1 MDDDAVDALARTLGQ
16 EAGQGLQMSRYM
28 GRRPPTHTRPP
39 PDVVVMMHTDVQEH
53 LAQAAE
59 NLKVNLIQLVP
70 FNFTEIRLELNGVYI
85 PRPNTD
91 NALLCEGFLKGK
103 KGAKASA
110 VAERLADDEVFACD
124 PAEDVR
130 QAENWL
136 KAIYEMETGEEL

>member
-70 FNFTEIRLELNGVYI
+70 FHSNDIILECNGIRLPKPI
-85 PRPNTD
+85 PSNM
-91 NALLCEGFLKGK
+91 LVCEGFLKGK
-103 KGAKASA
+103 KGAKAAA
-110 VAERLADDEVFACD
+110 VAERMADDGVFACD
-124 PAEDVR
+124 PEEGVA